1 MGTNYTISGVATVSG
16 KADGMGQSTLPPLPA
31 SITMDPAGI
40 DLFHTLLQ
48 IVFAHKY
55 SPYPVTPESAE
66 SEVEENRKAAVAFLH
81 TAVRCDRQ
89 GQPTVRIQAE
99 FPEAFLTQYTLLHR
113 NRTKPL
119 VVRCDPREGLAG
131 CLSLLQGNI
140 FVRVDFRTL
149 HVPVPVAP
157 ALVARPS

>member
-1 MGTNYTISGVATVSG
+1 VGRNYTISGVATISG
-16 KADGMGQSTLPPLPA
+16 KADGMGTSTLPPLPA

-40 DLFHTLLQ
+40 DLFHALLQ

-55 SPYPVTPESAE
+55 CPYPVTPESDEPA
-66 SEVEENRKAAVAFLH
+66 VEENRKAAVAFLH
-81 TAVRCDRQ
+81 AAVRCDRQ
-89 GQPTVRIQAE
+89 GQPAVRIQAE

-113 NRTKPL
+113 NRTKAL
-119 VVRCDPREGLAG
+119 VVRCDPREGLDA

-149 HVPVPVAP
+149 HVPAPSAGPVA
-157 ALVARPS
+157 SS